1 VTLQRKS
8 LLAAVV
14 VGIIFLG
21 IGLVTWAGLRH
32 EQKVQVHDSLTAISR
47 IQTARL
53 TQELDATA
61 RRLLPNTIEV
71 SLGRLMT
78 RYTTTGDDQDQRD
91 MVARLDDIADLVPNV
106 RAVGL
111 VDASSR
117 VLAISDLGGDTA
129 SSGRWSSRGL
139 PEAIAAI
146 ASGTSYGMGSAF
158 DATAPGGRVD
168 HRYLQVVPVERGTEV
183 IGYIV
188 AEVDMAPVQQL
199 LEGARAFGG
208 SYEAR
213 LVQPDPDG
221 AQLITDSRF
230 VAHSALSKPIP
241 YSLSSSPA
249 VLAAMDHVG
258 TYDALLDERGT
269 RVIAR
274 ISHVEGTDWGLI
286 TKVDQHEAY
295 AAVDRTL
302 RIGLLGLLVASLAV
316 LATMALAFRSTSR
329 RIRRISASAEAIST
343 GQLEAR
349 VADTSPDELGELAR
363 SFDTMADSLAEDVER
378 RQRVEAE
385 LAHRARH
392 DALTGLPN
400 RIAMQDALD
409 TALAD
414 VAAHVTAHGT
424 VAVLFCDLDE
434 FKTVND
440 DLGHSSGD
448 VLLRV
453 AARRLVSALGSRA
466 TISRFGGDEFVLVA
480 GDLAEPR
487 EAIELGEAVQD
498 ALADPFWV
506 SGREVFVTASIGV
519 AYASPGCTPETML
532 RDADVAM
539 YRAKQLGRRRIVV
552 HDESL
557 GAHAADRLAHTTE
570 LRRALSA
577 ETLRIAL
584 QPIVDLGNGEVV
596 AYEALLRWTRRGVE
610 VDAGSLVSRIA
621 ELDLAGELDNWV
633 VRQACALLRN
643 VDTTT
648 DGTTAGVLPR
658 VHVNLS
664 AASLLDERFAERLIA
679 NATQAGLS
687 PSRICVEV
695 VEDRLPEGFN
705 PARSTLAR
713 LREAGV
719 SVALDDFG
727 AGHSSLRRLR
737 DLPVDIVKL
746 DRSLVDP
753 LDRDPTMSAIVG
765 AILTLARRLRL
776 EVVAEGI
783 ENELQRAELVRL
795 GCRYGQGYLIGAP
808 ELARVPAPNAERDG
822 GEPSRAK
829 IGV

>member
-1 VTLQRKS
+1 VSLQRKS

-14 VGIIFLG
+14 VAVIFLG
-21 IGLVTWAGLRH
+21 IGLATWAGLRH
-32 EQKVQVHDSLTAISR
+32 EQKVQVHESLTAISR

-61 RRLLPNTIEV
+61 RRLLPNTIEL
-71 SLGRLMT
+71 SLASLITHHSM
-78 RYTTTGDDQDQRD
+78 TGDERDQHE
-91 MVARLDDIADLVPNV
+91 MGARLDAIVDLVPNV
-106 RAVGL
+106 RAAGL
-111 VDASSR
+111 VDTSGS
-117 VLAISDLGGDTA
+117 VLALSDLGESTA
-129 SSGRWSSRGL
+129 SSGRWSSLGL
-139 PEAIAAI
+139 PEATATI

-158 DATAPGGRVD
+158 DSTMPNGRVD
-168 HRYLQVVPVERGTEV
+168 HRYLQVVPVERGIDV
-183 IGYIV
+183 IGYVV
-188 AEVDMAPVQQL
+188 AEVDMAPLQQVL
-199 LEGARAFGG
+199 DGARAFGG

-230 VAHSALSKPIP
+230 VAHTGLSAPIP
-241 YSLSSSPA
+241 YSVTTAPA
-249 VLAAMDHVG
+249 VLAATGHVG
-258 TYDALLDERGT
+258 TYDALLDERDT

-274 ISHVEGTDWGLI
+274 ISHVEGTDWGLV

-302 RIGLLGLLVASLAV
+302 RVGLLGLLVASIAV
-316 LATMALAFRSTSR
+316 LATMALAFRSISR
-329 RIRRISASAEAIST
+329 RIRRIAASAEAISA

-400 RIAMQDALD
+400 RIAMQEALD
-409 TALAD
+409 AALAEPHD
-414 VAAHVTAHGT
+414 DAI

-440 DLGHSSGD
+440 DLGHSAGD

-453 AARRLVSALGSRA
+453 VARRLVGALGSRA
-466 TISRFGGDEFVLVA
+466 TVSRFGGDEFVLVA
-480 GDLAEPR
+480 RDLR
-487 EAIELGEAVQD
+487 ERNQAIELGEAVQQ

-519 AYASPGCTPETML
+519 AFPGPGCTPETML

-539 YRAKQLGRRRIVV
+539 YRAKQLGRRRIIV

-584 QPIVDLGNGEVV
+584 QPIVDLGSGEIV
-596 AYEALLRWTRRGVE
+596 AHEALLRWNRRGVE

-621 ELDLAGELDNWV
+621 ELDLAGELDDWV
-633 VRQACALLRN
+633 VRQACALLR
-643 VDTTT
+643 DIDATTERA
-648 DGTTAGVLPR
+648 TAGPPR

-664 AASLLDERFAERLIA
+664 AASLLDERFADRLIA
-679 NATQAGLS
+679 TTTQAGLS
-687 PSRICVEV
+687 PSQICVEV

-753 LDRDPTMSAIVG
+753 LDRDPTMSAIVA
-765 AILTLARRLRL
+765 AILTLARRLQL

-808 ELARVPAPNAERDG
+808 EIVRVPKVPADDRDG